1 MSPQPPVRRPY
12 LVGVVL
18 AIFFVIALLTNI
30 LGPIIPDIIHSFHL
44 TLTAAG
50 FLPFAF
56 FIAYGVASIPAGI
69 LVEWL
74 SEKKVILA
82 GFGLAFAGALF
93 FAVFPVYPVA
103 SASSFLIGVGMAL
116 LQVAIN
122 PLLRVA
128 GGSEHFAFN
137 ATLSQLV
144 FGCASFISPLVY
156 SYFVRNLESGA
167 ADRAG
172 ILVRMLAG
180 VVPSGLAWISVDW
193 LLAASAAIMV
203 ALLALVRFPKVERQE
218 DEKSGNWQTHRSVF
232 RMPVV
237 LLFFASTFA
246 YVGAEQGTANWMSQ
260 FLATYHHRDPQTT
273 GALAVS
279 WFWGLMTAG
288 CAIGVVLVRRFDS
301 RKVLIGGSS
310 LTLLMLTL
318 AVFGSDA
325 VSVVAFPLIG
335 LGASAMWPMIVSL
348 ALNSVSE
355 HHGTV
360 SGILC
365 TGIAGGAIVPL
376 AIGYLS
382 DHFGLRVGILLL
394 YLVFGW
400 VLGIGF
406 WANPIVNNETVASRA
421 KAEGSS
427 AIELVP

>member
-1 MSPQPPVRRPY
+1 MNPEKSVERRPY

-30 LGPIIPDIIHSFHL
+30 LGPIIPDIIHSFRL

-74 SEKKVILA
+74 SEKTVILA

-93 FAVFPVYPVA
+93 FAVVPVYTVA
-103 SASSFLIGVGMAL
+103 ITSLFLIGVGMAL

-144 FGCASFISPLVY
+144 FGCASFLSPLVY
-156 SYFVRNLESGA
+156 SYLVRNLESGA
-167 ADRAG
+167 PRRAG
-172 ILVRMLAG
+172 LLIGVLAA
-180 VVPSGLAWISVDW
+180 VVPTGLAWVSCYW
-193 LLAASAAIMV
+193 LLAAGSAIMI
-203 ALLALVRFPKVERQE
+203 ALLALVRFPTVERQE
-218 DEKSGNWQTHRSVF
+218 DEKAGNWQTHRSVF

-237 LLFFASTFA
+237 LLFLASTFA

-288 CAIGVVLVRRFDS
+288 CVIGVILVRRFDS
-301 RKVLIGGSS
+301 RKVLIGGSC
-310 LTLLMLTL
+310 LTLVMLTIAL
-318 AVFGSDA
+318 FGSDS
-325 VSVVAFPLIG
+325 VSVVAFPLVG

-348 ALNSVSE
+348 GLNSVAE

-365 TGIAGGAIVPL
+365 TGIAGGAVVPL
-376 AIGYLS
+376 GIGYLS
-382 DHFGLRVGILLL
+382 DHFGLRVGIMLL
-394 YLVFGW
+394 YLAFGW

-421 KAEGSS
+421 NAGERPGAS
-427 AIELVP
+427 

>member
-1 MSPQPPVRRPY
+1 MSANESTARRPY
-12 LVGVVL
+12 LVAVVL

-30 LGPIIPDIIHSFHL
+30 LGPIIPDIIRSFHL

-74 SEKKVILA
+74 SEKKVILGA
-82 GFGLAFAGALF
+82 FGLALAGALF
-93 FAVFPVYPVA
+93 FALVPVYTVA
-103 SASSFLIGVGMAL
+103 ITSLFLIGVGMAL

-144 FGCASFISPLVY
+144 FGCASFIAPLVY
-156 SYFVRNLESGA
+156 SYLVRGLESGSSERPGA
-167 ADRAG
+167 LIG
-172 ILVRMLAG
+172 VLAR
-180 VVPSGLAWISVDW
+180 VVPAGLAWISVYW
-193 LLAASAAIMV
+193 LLAASSAIMI
-203 ALLALVRFPKVERQE
+203 ALLAMIRFPKVERQA
-218 DEKSGNWQTHRSVF
+218 DEIAGNWQTHRSIF

-260 FLATYHHRDPQTT
+260 FLASYHHRDPQTT

-279 WFWGLMTAG
+279 WFWGLMTVGCVAG
-288 CAIGVVLVRRFDS
+288 AILVRRFDS
-301 RKVLIGGSS
+301 RKVLIGGSC
-310 LTLLMLTL
+310 LTLVMLTL
-318 AVFGSDA
+318 AVFGTGA
-325 VSVVAFPLIG
+325 VSVVAFPLVG

-348 ALNSVSE
+348 GLNSVSE

-365 TGIAGGAIVPL
+365 TGIAGGAVVPL

-394 YLVFGW
+394 YVVFGW

-406 WANPIVNNETVASRA
+406 WANPIVNNETVSSRA
-421 KAEGSS
+421 QARE
-427 AIELVP
+427 

>member
-1 MSPQPPVRRPY
+1 MIPERSVARRPY

-30 LGPIIPDIIHSFHL
+30 LGPIIPDIIRSFRL

-93 FAVFPVYPVA
+93 FALVPVYTVA
-103 SASSFLIGVGMAL
+103 TTSLFLIGVGMAL

-144 FGCASFISPLVY
+144 FGCASFISPLIY
-156 SYFVRNLESGA
+156 SYLVHNLGAPHGSGVLI
-167 ADRAG
+167 G
-172 ILVRMLAG
+172 MLAT
-180 VVPSGLAWISVDW
+180 VVPSGLAWISVYW
-193 LLAASAAIMV
+193 LLAASSAVMV

-218 DEKSGNWQTHRSVF
+218 DEKAGNWQTHRSVF

-260 FLATYHHRDPQTT
+260 FLATYHHADPQTT

-288 CAIGVVLVRRFDS
+288 CVIGVILVRRFDS
-301 RKVLIGGSS
+301 RRVLIGSS
-310 LTLLMLTL
+310 CLTIVMLTIAL
-318 AVFGSDA
+318 VGSDS
-325 VSVVAFPLIG
+325 VSVLAFPLVG

-348 ALNSVSE
+348 GLNSVGE

-365 TGIAGGAIVPL
+365 TGIAGGAVVPL
-376 AIGYLS
+376 GIGYLS
-382 DHFGLRVGILLL
+382 DHFGLRVGIMLL
-394 YLVFGW
+394 YLAFGW
-400 VLGIGF
+400 VLSIGF
-406 WANPIVNNETVASRA
+406 WANPIVNNETVSSRA
-421 KAEGSS
+421 KASVQGTPT
-427 AIELVP
+427 I

>member
-1 MSPQPPVRRPY
+1 MSPPATPARRPY
-12 LVGVVL
+12 LVAVVL

-44 TLTAAG
+44 NLTAAG

-56 FIAYGVASIPAGI
+56 FIAYGVASIPAGM

-74 SEKKVILA
+74 GEKKVILG
-82 GFGLAFAGALF
+82 GFGLAFAGALL
-93 FAVFPVYPVA
+93 FACVPAYQVA
-103 SASSFLIGVGMAL
+103 ITSLFLIGVGMAL

-156 SYFVRNLESGA
+156 SYLVRNLESGA
-167 ADRAG
+167 RAG
-172 ILVRMLAG
+172 PLIGILSA
-180 VVPSGLAWISVDW
+180 VVPRALAWVSVYW
-193 LLAASAAIMV
+193 VLAVTSVLMIGV
-203 ALLALVRFPKVERQE
+203 LAMIRFPRVERQA
-218 DEKSGNWQTHRSVF
+218 DEIAGSWATHQKVF
-232 RMPVV
+232 RNPVV
-237 LLFFASTFA
+237 LLFFLSTFF

-279 WFWGLMTAG
+279 WYWGLMTAG
-288 CAIGVVLVRRFDS
+288 CVAGALLMKRFDS
-301 RKVLIGGSS
+301 RRVLIGFSCVA
-310 LTLLMLTL
+310 LTMLTVAIFGTGSL
-318 AVFGSDA
+318 AVW
-325 VSVVAFPLIG
+325 AFPLVG
-335 LGASAMWPMIVSL
+335 LGASAMWPAVISL
-348 ALNSVSE
+348 GLNSVSE

-365 TGIAGGAIVPL
+365 TGIAGGAVVPL
-376 AIGYLS
+376 SIGYLS
-382 DHFGLRVGILLL
+382 DHVGLRGGILLL
-394 YLVFGW
+394 YLAFGW

-406 WANPIVNNETVASRA
+406 WANPIVANKTT
-421 KAEGSS
+421 
-427 AIELVP
+427 